1 MRSKSWVSLLI
12 AALAGLALLTGCVR
26 RTAPSTSTPVAAS
39 TDAATSAVAF
49 LDKTFAVAPFTIPGT
64 DADLLSGY
72 LPANHLVPELVPAR
86 LDAVLDAVI
95 SGLSHKFVPAN
106 VVAACAKTA
115 SRGTESGRLATL
127 KYWQNVGMCAGADYV
142 LVPLALYWRDR
153 DGSAAGSTKA
163 ASVDLSLYLVDVRTG
178 GVVKHFHFEE
188 TQKALTDNLLE
199 ADKFVSRH
207 GRWLTAQEL
216 AQEGLSKGVRELGL

>member
-1 MRSKSWVSLLI
+1 MRSKSWIPLLI
-12 AALAGLALLTGCVR
+12 AALAGLALMSGCVR
-26 RTAPSTSTPVAAS
+26 RTAPSTQGPAA

-49 LDKTFAVAPFTIPGT
+49 LDKTFVVAPFTIPAT

-72 LPANHLVPELVPAR
+72 LPANHTVPELVPAR
-86 LDAVLDAVI
+86 LDAVLEQV
-95 SGLSHKFVPAN
+95 LSASSHRFVPA
-106 VVAACAKTA
+106 ATAMACAKTA
-115 SRGTESGRLATL
+115 SRGNESGRLATL

-153 DGSAAGSTKA
+153 DGSEAGTTKP
-163 ASVDLSLYLVDVRTG
+163 ASVDLSLYLIDTRTG
-178 GVVKHFHFEE
+178 GVIKHFHFEE
-188 TQKALTDNLLE
+188 TQKALVDNLLE

-216 AQEGLSKGVRELGL
+216 AQEGLTKGVREFGL